1 VKQIQN
7 ILAKKEEVE
16 NNEKYPA
23 IPSAR
28 KFENSR
34 QQIDLQYRN

>member
-1 VKQIQN
+1 VSKVKQIQN
-7 ILAKKEEVE
+7 ILANKEEVE

-28 KFENSR
+28 KF
-34 QQIDLQYRN
+34 